1 MNSNNNNNHNN
12 NNTGVTLVDVRKHAL
27 EAINEL
33 KTGQMD
39 VKTAKE
45 IREFLNVI
53 IDTGKTQ
60 VDFLN
65 AIPLKLREKMGEENI
80 KAIAGTLQ
88 DNDAELD
95 KSLKEIEEKRSK
107 PYNLKGK

>member
-1 MNSNNNNNHNN
+1 MSDNNNNN

-33 KTGQMD
+33 KAGEMD

-88 DNDAELD
+88 DRDAELD
-95 KSLKEIEEKRSK
+95 QTLNEIEQKNKSYDLNK
-107 PYNLKGK
+107 